1 MGGISEAA
9 PIDVAADISARQQ
22 SRDAEL
28 RSYYEHSKTAAKI
41 HKKNEIK
48 VDKDEPKQE
57 QESIRFF
64 VSEIRVTKSEQL
76 TADEIRE
83 AVAFPGAGEM
93 SVEELQDV
101 VARLNLLYEA
111 KGIETS
117 QAVLPPQTV
126 KDGVVYVR
134 LIEGRYGKLYVEG
147 NKRIAES
154 YVKNRVQVQEGH
166 LTDLNQLQK
175 DMLLYNNW

>member
-1 MGGISEAA
+1 M
-9 PIDVAADISARQQ
+9 
-22 SRDAEL
+22 
-28 RSYYEHSKTAAKI
+28 
-41 HKKNEIK
+41 
-48 VDKDEPKQE
+48 
-57 QESIRFF
+57 
-64 VSEIRVTKSEQL
+64 SEIRVTKSEQL